1 MLVGMGD
8 LGGILLEYLVTNP
21 KLRFVTADINEERA
35 LARINLARL
44 GAVARGLDPQIEF
57 VQLDLNNIDNT
68 AQTIVGTKPDIILT
82 TATLQTWWLPD
93 RLPDAESAKIKSAGF
108 GVWFPV
114 HFALTMK
121 LMRAAQRANFGGFIV
136 TAPYPDVAN
145 AVLGKLGIPPS
156 CGIGNV
162 EEIVP
167 KIRWLAARQL
177 SIPIDAI
184 HVTLVAHH
192 ALQRFTLNRTAV
204 ENASAA
210 PFFLKIEA
218 DGRDVTEEINA
229 AELLL
234 SAFPITSG
242 PASHVLTAAT
252 TYRLVNALVT
262 ENEQYIHVP
271 GPNGLPGGYPVYASS
286 DGIRLAD
293 IPELSFEDAIR
304 INEDSHRFDG
314 IEKVEEDGSVHFTQ
328 QAAETMR
335 EALGYDCP
343 ILRPNDVDDRA
354 RELVRR
360 FGECADRLGVRL

>member
-21 KLRFVTADINEERA
+21 KLRFVTADIDKDRA
-35 LARINLARL
+35 LARVNLARL
-44 GAVARGLDPQIEF
+44 GAVARGLDPQIDF
-57 VQLDLNNIDNT
+57 IQLDLNNVDNT
-68 AQTIVGTKPDIILT
+68 AQAIADINPDIILT

-93 RLPDAESAKIKSAGF
+93 RLPEAESAKIKSAGF

-114 HFALTMK
+114 HFALTLK
-121 LMRAAQRANFGGFIV
+121 LMRAAQQADFGGLVV

-145 AVLGKLGIPPS
+145 PVLGRLGIPPA

-167 KIRWLAARQL
+167 KIRWLAARHL

-184 HVTLVAHH
+184 QVTLVAHH
-192 ALQRFTLNRTAV
+192 ALQRFSLNRTAV
-204 ENASAA
+204 ENATAA

-218 DGRDVTEEINA
+218 DGRNVTEEINA

-252 TYRLVNALVT
+252 TCRLVNALVG
-262 ENEQYIHVP
+262 EEEQYIHVP
-271 GPNGLPGGYPVYASS
+271 GPNGLPGGYPVHASS
-286 DGIRLAD
+286 GGIRLAV
-293 IPELSFEDAIR
+293 IPELPLEEAIR

-314 IEKVEEDGSVHFTQ
+314 IEKVGKDGSVHFTQ

-343 ILRPNDVDDRA
+343 ILRPDDVDDRA

-360 FGECADRLGVRL
+360 FSEYAQRLGVSL

>member
-21 KLRFVTADINEERA
+21 KLRFVTADINKERA

-44 GAVARGLDPQIEF
+44 GAVARDLDPQIDF
-57 VQLDLNNIDNT
+57 IQLDLNDVEKTAEAIASID
-68 AQTIVGTKPDIILT
+68 PDIILT

-93 RLPDAESAKIKSAGF
+93 RLPEAESAKIKSAGF

-114 HFALTMK
+114 HFALTLN
-121 LMRAAQRANFGGFIV
+121 LMRAAQQAEFRGFVV

-145 AVLGKLGIPPS
+145 AVLGKLEIPPS

-162 EEIVP
+162 EEVVP
-167 KIRWLAARQL
+167 KIRWLAARHL
-177 SIPIDAI
+177 SLPIEAI
-184 HVTLVAHH
+184 QVTLVAHH

-204 ENASAA
+204 KDATAP

-218 DGRDVTEEINA
+218 DGRDVTEEIHG

-271 GPNGLPGGYPVYASS
+271 GPKGLPGGYPVYANS

-293 IPELSFEDAIR
+293 IPELSLAEAIR

-314 IEKVEEDGSVHFTQ
+314 IEKIEKDGSVHFTQ
-328 QAAETMR
+328 QAAEIMQ

-343 ILRPNDVDDRA
+343 ILEPNDIGNRA

-360 FGECADRLGVRL
+360 FAECAKRLGVSL